1 MRACERLRIACGRI
15 VHLDSEGYVACEA
28 KGKERGGEVVPLRIG
43 LCVSTESGRPVA
55 KGGGCVWVHGSVD
68 GLLGSWRL
76 VMPVSALF
84 GKIGAL

>member
-1 MRACERLRIACGRI
+1 MW
-15 VHLDSEGYVACEA
+15 SEGAEER
-28 KGKERGGEVVPLRIG
+28 GRGGEVVPFRIG
-43 LCVSTESGRPVA
+43 LCVSTKSGRLLP

>member
-1 MRACERLRIACGRI
+1 MW
-15 VHLDSEGYVACEA
+15 SEGAEER
-28 KGKERGGEVVPLRIG
+28 GRGGEVVPFRIG

-55 KGGGCVWVHGSVD
+55 KGGGCVWVHGSVHD
-68 GLLGSWRL
+68 LLESWRL